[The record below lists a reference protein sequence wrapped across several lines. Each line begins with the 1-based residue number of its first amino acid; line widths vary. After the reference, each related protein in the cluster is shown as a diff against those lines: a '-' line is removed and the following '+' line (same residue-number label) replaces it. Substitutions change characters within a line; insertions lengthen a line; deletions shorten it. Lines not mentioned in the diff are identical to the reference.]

1 MFGQSRVMLLVGL
14 VAVAIA
20 LVAAG
25 CGSVD
30 GDKADSGGTAAA
42 AGGESTGA
50 GAGGETT
57 DGSTSEDSTDGASEE
72 TTDGGATAETTDG
85 GESDSGE
92 TGGDGVSATS
102 IPKKEYVKKGDAIC
116 ANVPNEY
123 NQLLGKLPKKQQE
136 NKQITVPK
144 AAVPPLRTA
153 SEKFA
158 ELGSPDGDQ
167 AKAEAIVAALEAAA
181 DGLEKEPNG
190 ELGGPKSSFAEFN
203 KLTQELG
210 FKTCSQL

>member
-1 MFGQSRVMLLVGL
+1 MVGQVRGVVLAMLLI
-14 VAVAIA
+14 AV
-20 LVAAG
+20 VAAG

-30 GDKADSGGTAAA
+30 GDKGGSGTVASGGDSTSASGASGTTSDGETTA
-42 AGGESTGA
+42 GS
-50 GAGGETT
+50 ETT
-57 DGSTSEDSTDGASEE
+57 DGEASTESGSDDGDESTSEGSDESAEG
-72 TTDGGATAETTDG
+72 DGGTAVT
-85 GESDSGE
+85 
-92 TGGDGVSATS
+92 ATS

-116 ANVPNEY
+116 ENVPNEY
-123 NQLLGKLPKKQQE
+123 NKLLGKLPKKQQE
-136 NKQITVPK
+136 NKQIAVPK
-144 AAVPPLRTA
+144 AAIPPLRSA
-153 SEKFA
+153 SEEFA

-190 ELGGPKSSFAEFN
+190 ELSGPKSSFAEFN

>member
-1 MFGQSRVMLLVGL
+1 MVGQVRGVVLAMLLV
-14 VAVAIA
+14 AV
-20 LVAAG
+20 VAAG

-30 GDKADSGGTAAA
+30 GDKGGSGTVASGGD
-42 AGGESTGA
+42 STSASGA
-50 GAGGETT
+50 SETT
-57 DGSTSEDSTDGASEE
+57 DDSEPTDGEASTESA
-72 TTDGGATAETTDG
+72 DGDDGTAVT
-85 GESDSGE
+85 
-92 TGGDGVSATS
+92 ATS

-123 NQLLGKLPKKQQE
+123 NKLLGKLPKKQQE
-136 NKQITVPK
+136 NKQIAVPE
-144 AAVPPLRTA
+144 AAIPPLRTA
-153 SEKFA
+153 SEEFA

-190 ELGGPKSSFAEFN
+190 ELGGPRSSFAEFN
-203 KLTQELG
+203 KLTRELG

>member
-1 MFGQSRVMLLVGL
+1 MVGQVRGVVLAMLLV
-14 VAVAIA
+14 AV
-20 LVAAG
+20 VAAG

-30 GDKADSGGTAAA
+30 GDKGGSGTVASGGDGTSA
-42 AGGESTGA
+42 SGA
-50 GAGGETT
+50 SETT
-57 DGSTSEDSTDGASEE
+57 DDSEPTDGEASTESA
-72 TTDGGATAETTDG
+72 DGDDGTAVT
-85 GESDSGE
+85 
-92 TGGDGVSATS
+92 ATS

-123 NQLLGKLPKKQQE
+123 NKLLGKLPKKQQE
-136 NKQITVPK
+136 NKQIAVPK
-144 AAVPPLRTA
+144 AAIPPLRTA
-153 SEKFA
+153 SEEFA

-190 ELGGPKSSFAEFN
+190 ELGGPRSSFAEFN
-203 KLTQELG
+203 KLTRELG